1 MSLILCRE
9 CGKDVSTT
17 AVTCPHCGAGVKV
30 DSGPGVF
37 GGLMWFF
44 GGLVVVAMLWAL
56 LRDDPDREEKS
67 RRRSAIELCWDQQK
81 RKSATAG
88 EARFIASACETM
100 EAEFRGRFGVNP

>member
-44 GGLVVVAMLWAL
+44 GGLVVVAMLVPLKPIMMRSSAMAEAHAL
-56 LRDDPDREEKS
+56 AHFAAKS
-67 RRRSAIELCWDQQK
+67 SNFAQ
-81 RKSATAG
+81 
-88 EARFIASACETM
+88 ASNLA
-100 EAEFRGRFGVNP
+100 

>member
-67 RRRSAIELCWDQQK
+67 RRRAAIELCWDQQ
-81 RKSATAG
+81 RRRSATPG
-88 EARFIASACETM
+88 EARFVASTCETM
-100 EAEFRGRFGVNP
+100 EAEFRVKFGVNP